1 MLKLLFGRS
10 VRVTVLTGSSMETQ
24 HGVAL
29 VRSDQGLTSVGIAV
43 DRPEVL
49 EELTPEAV
57 ADMFEQ
63 IGNQGYIPQ
72 SIEIATRGNR
82 KHFEKI

>member
-1 MLKLLFGRS
+1 MLNLLFGRK
-10 VRVTVLTGSSMETQ
+10 VRVTLLSGSSLETQ

-29 VRSDQGLTSVGIAV
+29 VRNDQGLTTVGFAV

-49 EELTPEAV
+49 DELTPEAV

-63 IGNQGYIPQ
+63 IGDQGYIPQ
-72 SIEIATRGNR
+72 SLEIATHGTR
-82 KHFEKI
+82 KTFEMN

>member
-1 MLKLLFGRS
+1 MLRLLFSRK
-10 VRVTVLTGSSMETQ
+10 VRVTLLAGSTMETQ
-24 HGVAL
+24 HGVAK
-29 VRSDQGLTSVGIAV
+29 VRSDQGLTEVGFAV

-72 SIEIATRGNR
+72 SIEIASRGGR
-82 KHFEKI
+82 KIFETN